1 MNTKSRQTTRKAAAP
16 KRQRVLTWDQIKAR
30 AESRTGKR
38 AAEMAG
44 RHDPDVQYGRA
55 LANI

>member
-16 KRQRVLTWDQIKAR
+16 KRQRVLTWEQIKAK

-44 RHDPDVQYGRA
+44 RDDPDVQYGRV
-55 LANI
+55 LVNR